1 MTRARA
7 AARANESGVKT
18 TRILTAAARAKAAG
32 SSSSATSGTKST
44 AAKRK
49 TRADDADGDEDDRSD
64 EARRPRGRIRTGT
77 LTESDAPSLAS
88 SRVSR
93 ARVTKKPAT
102 EAVVNPTSSLA
113 ARAKAR
119 KSTLTEGNS
128 TASAS
133 DAAVKRTTRTRSNTA
148 TKTTA
153 SATAKTT
160 KKAVK
165 FDEPN
170 KENIEPSQ
178 GNKDGESNS
187 IRSKPARRPQTTDTK
202 SQSAA
207 VKSSDDS
214 QKKPLSP
221 RKVTQMPVSRDGPE
235 EEPTKIPSRP
245 TSSNGILK
253 KPEAEMPER
262 DIDSTITVNAAI
274 LNPQDFAATFGSPP
288 RRPPSSPT
296 KDSMKSPAKKIGTV
310 PFPPSALKPITR
322 DTGGPSKETISFK
335 STLLQTPAKRPQ
347 SPIKGLTLP
356 STQKQQPSLD
366 SLKSSMFQSPAKRS
380 MPGLKPLS
388 ERMEQSTTILCQT
401 PAMKPIAADSRK
413 PSERLTLEDEEQSG
427 NGEFTEELN
436 GDIATPKFSGR
447 LSCVFPRS
455 ADPVVNEPIDCFDED
470 DELDLVQTQEFDD
483 CNHDVAAETEEHV
496 EVDEDNVDY
505 DASESNLISRG
516 ESSAPST
523 PPQQTRQMHRL
534 REKDQDPCH
543 DMSLLSAADEPTP
556 SFDRNNMP
564 TPAPNNRRE
573 TMGLSALAEQL
584 GAWDRE
590 SPAKSSKRRQP
601 KQEQTPA
608 QPGYFEEEMEIHDD
622 PSLSSTDESSMP
634 PPPLVQEPSFEDI
647 MVTDED
653 VAITKEANLM
663 ARLSESARRTSA
675 PQRSFDD
682 NVSEASQEYGDEN
695 EIPVDPAMLGGQQ
708 LPPVTPTRRVPKVAF
723 TTTKV
728 PLKPADESTPS
739 LMKKRSFSAS
749 KIPSNGTGSLPKSA
763 TVISYSPTKEKTD
776 MWSTLGSPSRTPTKE
791 ANASLL
797 RGAVVFVDVHTSEGA
812 DASGIFIDLLH
823 QMGAKCVKAWNWNPS
838 GSGNGESSSNRVGIT
853 HVVFKDGGKRTME
866 RVRQAKGLVQCV
878 GVSWVLE

>member
-7 AARANESGVKT
+7 AAKANESGVKT

-49 TRADDADGDEDDRSD
+49 TRADDTDGDEDDRAD
-64 EARRPRGRIRTGT
+64 EARKPRGRTRTGT
-77 LTESDAPSLAS
+77 LTESDAPSLAA
-88 SRVSR
+88 SRASR

-102 EAVVNPTSSLA
+102 ESTVNSTSSLA
-113 ARAKAR
+113 ARASAR
-119 KSTLTEGNS
+119 KSTLTQGNS
-128 TASAS
+128 TAAAS
-133 DAAVKRTTRTRSNTA
+133 DAVTKRTTRTRSNTA

-153 SATAKTT
+153 SAAAKTT

-165 FDEPN
+165 FNEPD

-178 GNKDGESNS
+178 GSKDGEPNN
-187 IRSKPARRPQTTDTK
+187 IRSKPARRPQTKDTK

-207 VKSSDDS
+207 VKSSDES

-253 KPEAEMPER
+253 PESEMPER

-274 LNPQDFAATFGSPP
+274 LNPQDFTATFGSPP

-310 PFPPSALKPITR
+310 PFPPSALKPVARETA
-322 DTGGPSKETISFK
+322 GPSKDSISFK
-335 STLLQTPAKRPQ
+335 STFLQTPAKRPQ
-347 SPIKGLTLP
+347 SPIKGLTFP
-356 STQKQQPSLD
+356 STQKQQPTQD

-388 ERMEQSTTILCQT
+388 ERMDQSTSILCQT
-401 PAMKPIAADSRK
+401 PAMKPIAADRRK

-427 NGEFTEELN
+427 NGEFTKELN

-455 ADPVVNEPIDCFDED
+455 ADPVVNEPMDCFDED

-483 CNHDVAAETEEHV
+483 RNQEVPAETEGHV
-496 EVDEDNVDY
+496 EVYEGNVEY
-505 DASESNLISRG
+505 DASESNLISQ

-523 PPQQTRQMHRL
+523 PPRQIAHMHQL
-534 REKDQDPCH
+534 REKDEDPCH
-543 DMSLLSAADEPTP
+543 DMSLLSATDEPTP

-564 TPAPNNRRE
+564 TPAANNRRE

-590 SPAKSSKRRQP
+590 SPVKSSKRRQP

-608 QPGYFEEEMEIHDD
+608 KSGYFEEEMEIHDE
-622 PSLSSTDESSMP
+622 PSLNSTDTSSMP

-663 ARLSESARRTSA
+663 ARLSESARRASA

-682 NVSEASQEYGDEN
+682 NLSEASQEYGDEN
-695 EIPVDPAMLGGQQ
+695 EMPVDPAMLGGQQ
-708 LPPVTPTRRVPKVAF
+708 PPPVTPMRRVPKVAF

-739 LMKKRSFSAS
+739 PMKKRSFSAS

-776 MWSTLGSPSRTPTKE
+776 MWSTLGSPSRTPRKE
-791 ANASLL
+791 INASLL

-838 GSGNGESSSNRVGIT
+838 GSGNTESSSSRVGIT